1 MKVQNYNAEQLTK
14 ILIDRLKEIKQ
25 RERIVLK
32 FPFSHA
38 INRIEIYCSETEPK
52 GNGYFGNVFNGIVS
66 LQVFNDYGNKPIEK
80 SSYSYQNEMIN
91 FIPKLVQNIYLKLN

>member
-14 ILIDRLKEIKQ
+14 ILIDRLKEIEQ

-38 INRIEIYCSETEPK
+38 INRIEIYCSETEAK
-52 GNGYFGNVFNGIVS
+52 GNGYFGNTFNGIVS
-66 LQVFNDYGNKPIEK
+66 MQVFNDYTNKPIEK

-91 FIPKLVQNIYLKLN
+91 FIPKLVKNIYSKLN